1 MLLFLVVSLL
11 LLTNLSLKQIS
22 DNIYGTIRPK
32 LERQAEKDKNRLP
45 ERQSLL
51 MNLQGNRR
59 MNCKPWMKLSGRKG
73 RRFIEKRR

>member
-32 LERQAEKDKNRLP
+32 LERQAEKDKIVC
-45 ERQSLL
+45 
-51 MNLQGNRR
+51 RR
-59 MNCKPWMKLSGRKG
+59 DNPC
-73 RRFIEKRR
+73 